1 MNVDKEN
8 RFFRDL
14 VYNLETVLDT
24 PKLDVVE

>member
-14 VYNLETVLDT
+14 EYNLETVLDT